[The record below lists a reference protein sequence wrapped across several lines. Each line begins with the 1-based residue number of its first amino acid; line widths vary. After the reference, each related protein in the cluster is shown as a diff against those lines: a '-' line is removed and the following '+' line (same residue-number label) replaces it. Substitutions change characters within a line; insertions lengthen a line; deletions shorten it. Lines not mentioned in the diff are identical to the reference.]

1 MSSVFVYCKYKVV
14 YFINQIF
21 RVKFFMEWRKI
32 YFVGVGDF
40 IFKIVMEIKRGCS
53 TFLLDSL
60 LTLQQRYDAL

>member
-21 RVKFFMEWRKI
+21 RVKFIMEWRKI

-40 IFKIVMEIKRGCS
+40 IFKIVMEIKRGR
-53 TFLLDSL
+53 TFLVLP
-60 LTLQQRYDAL
+60 